1 MKFLLTL
8 VTLLTLIPLLACAQT
23 PAWKPDKSVELIIGA
38 APGGAN
44 DRIGRSLQR
53 LLQDGRVNSPINV
66 LNKPGGGQSVAFAYL
81 NSHAGNPHYLGLASS
96 SWLTTVAAGRGTVT
110 PRELSPII
118 KLLDEYQM
126 YFVRADSTIKNARD
140 IVERLR
146 KDPASVTFGISTAAG
161 NPIHISIAEIA
172 RISGADP
179 TKLKVVV
186 FNSGTDTAI
195 QVAGGHLDIGIQS
208 PGSAMQLTQSGKLRF
223 LGVAGPRRHG
233 GVLASV
239 PTMREQGVD
248 VTANVFY
255 TIFGPR
261 GLDAAQLAFW
271 DDALA
276 GAMKS
281 DAVKKD
287 LDFNFWT
294 VDTIGHRELPAFL
307 EKEMEGYRRTLMA
320 LGMAK

>member
-1 MKFLLTL
+1 VKPFLA
-8 VTLLTLIPLLACAQT
+8 LLLLIPLYASAQSS
-23 PAWKPDKSVELIIGA
+23 AWKPDKAVELIIGA

-53 LLQDGRVNSPINV
+53 LLQDGRVSTPINV

-81 NSHAGNPHYLGLASS
+81 NTHPNNPHYLGLASS
-96 SWLTTVAAGRGTVT
+96 SWLTTVAASRGTVT

-126 YFVRADSTIKNARD
+126 YFVRADSTIKGARD

-172 RISGADP
+172 RIAGVDP
-179 TKLKVVV
+179 TRLKVVV

-255 TIFGPR
+255 TIFGPK

-276 GAMKS
+276 SAMKS

-294 VDTIGHRELPAFL
+294 VDTIGHRDLPAFL
-307 EKEMEGYRRTLMA
+307 DKELEGYRRTLTA
-320 LGMAK
+320 LGMVK

>member
-1 MKFLLTL
+1 MKTFLMFFSFLALTPLLTW
-8 VTLLTLIPLLACAQT
+8 AQT
-23 PAWKPDKSVELIIGA
+23 PTWKPDKPVELVVGA

-53 LLQDGRVNSPINV
+53 LLQDGRVNSTINV
-66 LNKPGGGQSVAFAYL
+66 INKPGGGQTVAFAYL
-81 NSHAGNPHYLGLASS
+81 NTHTGNPHYLGLASS
-96 SWLTTVAAGRGTVT
+96 SWLTTIAAGRGTVT

-126 YFVRADSTIKNARD
+126 YFVRADSPIKSARD
-140 IVERLR
+140 IVEALR
-146 KDPASVTFGISTAAG
+146 KNPASLSFGISTAAG
-161 NPIHISIAEIA
+161 NPIHISVAEVA
-172 RISGADP
+172 RLAGADP
-179 TKLKVVV
+179 TKIKVVV

-195 QVAGGHLDIGIQS
+195 QVAGGHLDIGVQS

-233 GVLASV
+233 GALANV

-255 TIFGPR
+255 TVFGPR

-276 GAMKS
+276 SAMKS

-287 LDFNFWT
+287 LDINFWS
-294 VDTIGHRELPAFL
+294 VELIGHRELPAFL
-307 EKEMEGYRRTLMA
+307 ERELEGYRRTLTA

>member
-1 MKFLLTL
+1 ML
-8 VTLLTLIPLLACAQT
+8 VLIPLLTHAQA
-23 PAWKPDKSVELIIGA
+23 PAWKPDKPVELIIGA

-53 LLQDGRVNSPINV
+53 LLQDGRVGTTINV

-81 NSHAGNPHYLGLASS
+81 SGHQGNPHYLGLASS

-110 PRELSPII
+110 PRELSPVI

-126 YFVRADSTIKNARD
+126 YFVRADSPIKNARD
-140 IVERLR
+140 IVESLR
-146 KDPASVTFGISTAAG
+146 KNPASISFGISTAAG
-161 NPIHISIAEIA
+161 NPIHISVAEIA
-172 RISGADP
+172 RLAGADP
-179 TKLKVVV
+179 TKIKVVV

-195 QVAGGHLDIGIQS
+195 QVAGGHLDIGVQS

-255 TIFGPR
+255 TIFGPK
-261 GLDAAQLAFW
+261 GLDTAQLAFW

-276 GAMKS
+276 SAMKS
-281 DAVKKD
+281 ESVKKD
-287 LDFNFWT
+287 LDINFWT
-294 VDTIGHRELPAFL
+294 VDTIGYRDLPAFL
-307 EKEMEGYRRTLMA
+307 EKELEGYRRTLTA
-320 LGMAK
+320 LGMVK